1 MEYISV
7 ETVKKQMEKYGYIC
21 DDESLLWEAVSI
33 VNSLAANGGDRKGQ
47 DISAICLAGPPGSG
61 KTEFAKV
68 IYKIVRDIIAPD
80 CVLVSYQCDPTT
92 GKENLFEDINVT
104 AVVKSDASKVIV
116 QGALLKAIQAV
127 NEGKKVILFLDEY
140 DKARE
145 ETDSFLLQFLQSGE
159 ISTGQTDSED
169 ARIQNEEHKK
179 NLQVILCKNDNR
191 EKLSGPLER
200 RLEFIYLKE
209 MRPQV
214 FHTVASRAYPN
225 DQKLVDFVA
234 LVYDIMYDSKEN
246 FERLPSCAEMLDAIK
261 HAKDYISWN
270 APNHVVYKKIF
281 DCMVKIPDDRPMFL
295 DIVEKSKQ
303 NLGINL
309 AEVFNPKNKD
319 EVPSVYE
326 LVRGEMFKEYQTV
339 FEQKLAEIN
348 SLKEKAI
355 ARGRLGKV
363 KFSEKLHFEEQENV
377 RGGIRG
383 NFHQEAGAKVRRGV
397 DITSGSLDWTLVASL
412 EFDNFDIDAYNSK
425 LQALAGSEKDMFV
438 YENGYRFVYSNGD
451 FNLNIIC
458 IEEDGKTRVDF
469 YFDNPI
475 VPVRVFNEVST
486 FVYEICSVQPQQENE
501 QFSVECI
508 VHSNRDLSEVE
519 NISPIGSGLYSL
531 STSITDVSEKV
542 LEFAKGLLTRE
553 DKVDAEELRAITQ
566 KVFPENETV

>member
-1 MEYISV
+1 MDYISV
-7 ETVKKQMEKYGYIC
+7 ETVKKMMEKYGYIC

-68 IYKIVRDIIAPD
+68 IYKIVRDLIAPD

-104 AVVKSDASKVIV
+104 AVVQSDASKVIV
-116 QGALLKAIQAV
+116 EGALLKAIKAV

-169 ARIQNEEHKK
+169 AKIHDEANKK

-209 MRPQV
+209 MRPHV
-214 FHTVASRAYPN
+214 FHAVASRAYPD

-261 HAKDYISWN
+261 HAKDYISWG

-309 AEVFNPKNKD
+309 ADVFNPKNKD

-326 LVRGEMFKEYQTV
+326 LVRGEMFKEYQEV
-339 FEQKLAEIN
+339 FEQKLSEIN
-348 SLKEKAI
+348 GLKEKVV

-363 KFSEKLHFEEQENV
+363 KFSEKLHFEEQDNV
-377 RGGIRG
+377 RAGIQG
-383 NFHQEAGAKVRRGV
+383 NFQQEDGKVKRGV

-412 EFDNFDIDAYNSK
+412 EFDEFDIDAYNSK
-425 LQALAGSEKDMFV
+425 LQTLASGEKDMFV

-458 IEEDGKTRVDF
+458 IQEDGKTKVDF

-486 FVYEICSVQPQQENE
+486 FVYEICSSQPQQGTEK
-501 QFSVECI
+501 FDVECI
-508 VHSNRDLSEVE
+508 VYSKRDLSEVE
-519 NISPIGSGLYSL
+519 NVSPIGNGLYSL

-542 LEFAKGLLTRE
+542 LDFAKGLLTRE
-553 DKVDAEELRAITQ
+553 DKVDADELKAITQ
-566 KVFPENETV
+566 VVFPESETM

>member
-1 MEYISV
+1 MDYISV
-7 ETVKKQMEKYGYIC
+7 ETVKKMMEKYGYIC

-33 VNSLAANGGDRKGQ
+33 VNSLAGTGGDRKGQ

-68 IYKIVRDIIAPD
+68 IYKIVRDIVAPD
-80 CVLVSYQCDPTT
+80 CVIVSYQCDPTT

-104 AVVKSDASKVIV
+104 AVVQSDASKVIV
-116 QGALLKAIQAV
+116 EGALLKAIKAV

-169 ARIQNEEHKK
+169 AKIQDPANKK

-209 MRPQV
+209 MRPHV
-214 FHTVASRAYPN
+214 FHTVASRAYPD

-261 HAKDYISWN
+261 HAKDYISWG

-326 LVRGEMFKEYQTV
+326 LVRGEMFKEYQEV
-339 FEQKLAEIN
+339 FEQKLSEIN
-348 SLKEKAI
+348 GLKEKVI

-363 KFSEKLHFEEQENV
+363 KFSEKLHFEEQDNV
-377 RGGIRG
+377 RSGIQG
-383 NFHQEAGAKVRRGV
+383 NFQQEGGKVKRGV

-412 EFDNFDIDAYNSK
+412 EFEDFDLEAYNSK
-425 LQALAGSEKDMFV
+425 LQTLASGEKDMYV

-458 IEEDGKTRVDF
+458 IQEDGKTKVDF

-486 FVYEICSVQPQQENE
+486 FVYEICSSQPQQGTEK
-501 QFSVECI
+501 FDVECI
-508 VHSNRDLSEVE
+508 VYSKRDLSEVE
-519 NISPIGSGLYSL
+519 NVSTIGNGLYSL

-542 LEFAKGLLTRE
+542 LDFAKGLLTRE
-553 DKVDAEELRAITQ
+553 DKVDADELKAITE
-566 KVFPENETV
+566 KVFPESENM

>member
-1 MEYISV
+1 MDYISV
-7 ETVKKQMEKYGYIC
+7 ETVKKMMEKYGYIC

-33 VNSLAANGGDRKGQ
+33 VNSLAGTGGDRKGQ

-68 IYKIVRDIIAPD
+68 IYKIVRDIVAPD
-80 CVLVSYQCDPTT
+80 CVIVSYQCDPTT

-104 AVVKSDASKVIV
+104 AVVQSDASKVIV
-116 QGALLKAIQAV
+116 EGALLKAIKAV

-145 ETDSFLLQFLQSGE
+145 ETDSFILQFLQSGE

-169 ARIQNEEHKK
+169 ARIKDPANKK

-209 MRPQV
+209 MRPHV
-214 FHTVASRAYPN
+214 FHTVASRAYPD

-261 HAKDYISWN
+261 HAKDYISWG

-303 NLGINL
+303 SLGINL

-326 LVRGEMFKEYQTV
+326 LVRGEMFKEYQEV
-339 FEQKLAEIN
+339 FEQKLSEIN
-348 SLKEKAI
+348 GLREKVVE
-355 ARGRLGKV
+355 RGRLGKV
-363 KFSEKLHFEEQENV
+363 KFSEKLHFEEQDNV
-377 RGGIRG
+377 RATIQG
-383 NFHQEAGAKVRRGV
+383 NFPHEGGKVRRGV

-412 EFDNFDIDAYNSK
+412 EFDEFDLDAYNSK
-425 LQALAGSEKDMFV
+425 LQALASGEKDMYV

-458 IEEDGKTRVDF
+458 VQEDGKTRVDF

-486 FVYEICSVQPQQENE
+486 FVYEICSVQPQQANE
-501 QFSVECI
+501 QFNVECI
-508 VHSNRDLSEVE
+508 VYSKRDLSEVE
-519 NISPIGSGLYSL
+519 NVSPLGKGLYSL

-542 LEFAKGLLTRE
+542 LDFAKGLLTRE
-553 DKVDAEELRAITQ
+553 DKVDADELKAVTQ
-566 KVFPENETV
+566 QVFPESETV